1 MNFFNFYF
9 LLNIYTIITYASSKA
24 VMLKFKEFSDIEKNQ
39 DIDSMNND
47 KSIFSDLY
55 DYLLYTIINIGEP
68 SQLMLGI
75 YNPETNIFEINSNDH
90 CKNNN
95 NYNYSYINSNSFK
108 IIRKEEGDYYS
119 PSYLIINDSIQVDI
133 IEKNEKKTE
142 NIKDFQFKFVK
153 FKQNPWGK
161 KDTSDRLYCAELG
174 FLINREKQTWSKFI
188 KFLKDKNVTESYK
201 VTMNYTNN
209 NEGYFYIGDF
219 PHEYD
224 MNNFKEFKL
233 ISTYT
238 IPRASFSQ
246 FRIIMEDIYVPINET
261 INYNIS
267 YKEVFFNLD
276 SGLIICPVDYF
287 NFIKSYFFKD
297 YLNKSI
303 CTLESMS
310 KNLNNYYMI
319 ICNDDKEFS
328 IKSFPS
334 LHFHHFELNKTFI
347 LDFNDLFYHKNNKYY
362 FLVIYSSFSSSYW
375 KLGKPFLKKYQI
387 TLDLD
392 SKKIYFYDNTIK
404 GNDDG
409 NSDGND
415 GKKDE
420 KKNNSLDLK
429 DILLISFCSIL
440 CICLVVVLIK
450 LLKRNR
456 KKRANELKDDDYEYK
471 GIDTNNQNNEEN
483 QIIN

>member
-1 MNFFNFYF
+1 MNFFNFHF
-9 LLNIYTIITYASSKA
+9 LLNIYIIITYASCKT
-24 VMLKFKEFSDIEKNQ
+24 VMLKFKELSDIEKTQ
-39 DIDSMNND
+39 DIDFINND
-47 KSIFSDLY
+47 KSIYSDLY
-55 DYLLYTIINIGEP
+55 DYLLYTTINIGEP
-68 SQLMLGI
+68 CQLMLGI
-75 YNPETNIFEINSNDH
+75 YNPETNVFEINSNDY

-95 NYNYSYINSNSFK
+95 NYNYSYINSNSSK
-108 IIRKEEGDYYS
+108 IISKEEGDYYT
-119 PSYLIINDSIQVDI
+119 PGYLIINDSIQVDV
-133 IEKNEKKTE
+133 IEKNKKKIE
-142 NIKDFQFKFVK
+142 IIKDFQFKFVEY
-153 FKQNPWGK
+153 KQNPWGK

-174 FLINREKQTWSKFI
+174 FLINKEKKTWSKFI
-188 KFLKDKNVTESYK
+188 KFLKDKNVTDSYK

-209 NEGYFYIGDF
+209 NEGYFYIGDY

-224 MNNFKEFKL
+224 MNNFKEFQL

-246 FRIIMEDIYVPINET
+246 FRIIMEDVYVPINET

-267 YKEVFFNLD
+267 YKEVFFNIDL
-276 SGLIICPVDYF
+276 GLIVCPVDYF

-310 KNLNNYYMI
+310 KNLNNYFMI
-319 ICNDDKEFS
+319 ICKDDKEFS
-328 IKSFPS
+328 IKSFPPI
-334 LHFHHFELNKTFI
+334 HFHHFELNKTFI
-347 LDFNDLFYHKNNKYY
+347 LDCKDLFYHKNNKYY
-362 FLVIYSSFSSSYW
+362 FLIIYSSFSSSYW
-375 KLGKPFLKKYQI
+375 KLGKPFLKKYQT

-392 SKKIYFYDNTIK
+392 SKKIYFYDNSIK

-409 NSDGND
+409 SGGNN
-415 GKKDE
+415 GKIDD

-440 CICLVVVLIK
+440 CICLIVVLIK

-471 GIDTNNQNNEEN
+471 GIDTNNKNNEEN

>member
-1 MNFFNFYF
+1 
-9 LLNIYTIITYASSKA
+9 
-24 VMLKFKEFSDIEKNQ
+24 MLKFKEFSDIEKNQ
-39 DIDSMNND
+39 DIDFMNKD

-174 FLINREKQTWSKFI
+174 FLINREKKTWSNFI

-246 FRIIMEDIYVPINET
+246 FRIIMDDVYVPINET

-267 YKEVFFNLD
+267 YTEVFFNLD
-276 SGLIICPVDYF
+276 LGLIVCPMDYF

-319 ICNDDKEFS
+319 ICNDDKKFS
-328 IKSFPS
+328 IQSFPS
-334 LHFHHFELNKTFI
+334 IHFHHFELNKTFI

>member
-1 MNFFNFYF
+1 MNFFNFHF
-9 LLNIYTIITYASSKA
+9 LFNIYIIFAHASCKT
-24 VMLKFKEFSDIEKNQ
+24 VMLKFEELSDIGKIQ
-39 DIDSMNND
+39 SMDSLNND
-47 KSIFSDLY
+47 KSIYLDLY
-55 DYLLYTIINIGEP
+55 DYLLYTTINIGEP

-75 YNPETNIFEINSNDH
+75 YNPETNVFEINSNDH

-95 NYNYSYINSNSFK
+95 NYNYSYINSKSSK
-108 IIRKEEGDYYS
+108 IITKEEGDYYT
-119 PSYLIINDSIQVDI
+119 PGYLILNDSIFVDV

-142 NIKDFQFKFVK
+142 IIKDFQFKFVEY
-153 FKQNPWGK
+153 KQNPWGK
-161 KDTSDRLYCAELG
+161 KETSNIFYCAELG
-174 FLINREKQTWSKFI
+174 FLINKEKITWSKFI
-188 KFLKDKNVTESYK
+188 KFLKDKNVTDSYK
-201 VTMNYTNN
+201 VTMNYTKN
-209 NEGYFYIGDF
+209 NEGYFYIGEF

-224 MNNFKEFKL
+224 INNFKEFQ
-233 ISTYT
+233 IVSTY
-238 IPRASFSQ
+238 
-246 FRIIMEDIYVPINET
+246 
-261 INYNIS
+261 
-267 YKEVFFNLD
+267 NLD
-276 SGLIICPVDYF
+276 LGLIVCPVDYF

-334 LHFHHFELNKTFI
+334 LHFHHFELKKTFI
-347 LDFNDLFYHKNNKYY
+347 LDYNDLFYHKNNKYY
-362 FLVIYSSFSSSYW
+362 FLIIYSSFSSSYW

-392 SKKIYFYDNTIK
+392 SKKIYFYDNAIKENDENK
-404 GNDDG
+404 GNID
-409 NSDGND
+409 
-415 GKKDE
+415 K

-429 DILLISFCSIL
+429 DILLICFCSIL
-440 CICLVVVLIK
+440 CICLVVVFIK
-450 LLKRNR
+450 LMKRNR

-471 GIDTNNQNNEEN
+471 GIDNTNQNNEEN

>member
-1 MNFFNFYF
+1 MNFFNFHF
-9 LLNIYTIITYASSKA
+9 LLYIYFIILDASCKT
-24 VMLKFKEFSDIEKNQ
+24 VMLQFKELSDIEKTQ
-39 DIDSMNND
+39 ETDSINND
-47 KSIFSDLY
+47 KAIYSDLY
-55 DYLLYTIINIGEP
+55 DYLLHTTINIGEP
-68 SQLMLGI
+68 SQIMLGI
-75 YNPETNIFEINSNDH
+75 FNPETNVFEINSNEH

-95 NYNYSYINSNSFK
+95 NYNYSYINSQSYK
-108 IIRKEEGDYYS
+108 IISKEEGDYYT
-119 PSYLIINDSIQVDI
+119 PGYLIINDSLQIDVLN
-133 IEKNEKKTE
+133 KNEKKSE
-142 NIKDFQFKFVK
+142 KIKDFQFKFVEYK
-153 FKQNPWGK
+153 KNPWGK
-161 KDTSDRLYCAELG
+161 EDTSDRIYCAELG
-174 FLINREKQTWSKFI
+174 FLINKEKKTWSKFI
-188 KFLKDKNVTESYK
+188 KFLKDKNVTDSYK

-209 NEGYFYIGDF
+209 NEGYFYIGNF

-224 MNNFKEFKL
+224 PNNFKEFQL
-233 ISTYT
+233 GSTYT

-246 FRIIMEDIYVPINET
+246 FRIIMDDVYVPINET
-261 INYNIS
+261 LNYNIS
-267 YKEVFFNLD
+267 YNEVFFNLD
-276 SGLIICPVDYF
+276 LGLIICPVDYF

-319 ICNDDKEFS
+319 VCNDDKAFS
-328 IKSFPS
+328 LKSFPS

-347 LDFNDLFYHKNNKYY
+347 LDYNDLFYHKNNKYY
-362 FLVIYSSFSSSYW
+362 FLIIYSSFSSSYW

-392 SKKIYFYDNTIK
+392 SKKIYFYDKTKK

-409 NSDGND
+409 SDGNT
-415 GKKDE
+415 GKKTT
-420 KKNNSLDLK
+420 NSLDLK

-440 CICLVVVLIK
+440 CICLIVVFIK
-450 LLKRNR
+450 LMKRNR

-471 GIDTNNQNNEEN
+471 GIDANSQNNEEN

>member
-1 MNFFNFYF
+1 MNFFNFHF
-9 LLNIYTIITYASSKA
+9 LFNIYIIFAHASCKT
-24 VMLKFKEFSDIEKNQ
+24 VMLKFEELSDIGKIQ
-39 DIDSMNND
+39 SMDSLNND
-47 KSIFSDLY
+47 KSIYLDLY
-55 DYLLYTIINIGEP
+55 DYLLYTTINIGEP

-75 YNPETNIFEINSNDH
+75 YNPETNVFEINSNDH

-95 NYNYSYINSNSFK
+95 NYNYSYINSKSSK
-108 IIRKEEGDYYS
+108 IITKEEGDYYT
-119 PSYLIINDSIQVDI
+119 PGYLILNDSIFVDV

-142 NIKDFQFKFVK
+142 IIKDFQFKFVEY
-153 FKQNPWGK
+153 KQNPWGK
-161 KDTSDRLYCAELG
+161 KETSDIFYCAELG
-174 FLINREKQTWSKFI
+174 FLINKEKITWSKFI
-188 KFLKDKNVTESYK
+188 KFLKDKNVTDSYK
-201 VTMNYTNN
+201 VTMNYTKN
-209 NEGYFYIGDF
+209 NEGYFYIGEF

-224 MNNFKEFKL
+224 INNFKEFQ
-233 ISTYT
+233 IVSTYT

-246 FRIIMEDIYVPINET
+246 FRIIMDDVYVPINET

-267 YKEVFFNLD
+267 YTEVFFNLD
-276 SGLIICPVDYF
+276 LGLIVCPVDYF

-347 LDFNDLFYHKNNKYY
+347 LDYNDLFYHKNNKYY
-362 FLVIYSSFSSSYW
+362 FLIIYSSFSSSYW

-392 SKKIYFYDNTIK
+392 SKKIYFYDNAIKENDENK
-404 GNDDG
+404 GNID
-409 NSDGND
+409 
-415 GKKDE
+415 K

-429 DILLISFCSIL
+429 DILLICFCSIL
-440 CICLVVVLIK
+440 CICLVVVFIK
-450 LLKRNR
+450 LMKRNR

-471 GIDTNNQNNEEN
+471 GIDNTNQNNEEN

>member
-1 MNFFNFYF
+1 MNFFKFYF

-39 DIDSMNND
+39 DLDFMNKD

-174 FLINREKQTWSKFI
+174 FLINREKKTWSNFI

-319 ICNDDKEFS
+319 ICNDDKKFS
-328 IKSFPS
+328 IQSFPS
-334 LHFHHFELNKTFI
+334 IHFHHFELNKTFI